1 MHRFIKYLISTSAV
15 LSYCSTIGL
24 SSAHAANSNQLE
36 VFSYWTSGSE
46 ASALDAL
53 FQAFKQHDPNV
64 EVVNAAIAGGSG
76 SAAMPV
82 LQTRLAGGNPPDTW
96 QSHPGQELLSR
107 YVDPG
112 FCQDVTSI
120 YQSENWNAVVP
131 KSLIDQLSS
140 KGKIYSVM
148 TGVHRLNVL
157 WYNKKVLDKNGIKIG
172 DKISFA
178 DFFAAAEKL
187 KAAGITPLAVGDS
200 GIWASGDILEN
211 ALLAKVGPK
220 DWADLFSGKLSWDS
234 PKVKEALTLYGKIL
248 GYQNQDHSA
257 LSWDQAIK
265 AVIDGRCAFSVM
277 GDWSFGEFLKANQ
290 KENQDFGWVAFPET
304 DGYFLVVGDSFV
316 AAKNAPHGQV
326 AIEWL
331 KAVGS
336 KEAQLNFNKIK
347 GSIPV
352 RTDID
357 PKELS
362 DYQQWSMAD
371 FKKDA
376 LVPSLFHGAAAT
388 PALQQSIADAVSAF
402 VASKNANV
410 FVKAVDSASKDNVSN

>member
-1 MHRFIKYLISTSAV
+1 MHKFIKYLISTSAV
-15 LSYCSTIGL
+15 LGYCSTIGL
-24 SSAHAANSNQLE
+24 SSVQAANSNQLE

-46 ASALDAL
+46 ASALGAL
-53 FQAFKQHDPNV
+53 FQVLRQGNPNV
-64 EVVNAAIAGGSG
+64 EVINAAIAGGSG
-76 SAAMPV
+76 TNAMPV
-82 LQTRLAGGNPPDTW
+82 LQARLAGGNPPDPGQT
-96 QSHPGQELLSR
+96 HPGKELFSR

-178 DFFAAAEKL
+178 EFFAAAEKL
-187 KAAGITPLAVGDS
+187 KAAGVTPVGVGDS
-200 GIWASGDILEN
+200 GSWASGDVLEN

-220 DWADLFSGKLSWDS
+220 DWAGLFNGDLSWNS
-234 PKVKEALTLYGKIL
+234 PKVKEALAVYGKFL
-248 GYQNQDHSA
+248 NYQNQDHSS
-257 LSWDQAIK
+257 LSWDQAING
-265 AVIDGRCAFSVM
+265 VIDGRCAFSVM

-316 AAKNAPHGQV
+316 AAKNAPHGQA

-362 DYQQWSMAD
+362 GYQQWSMAD

-402 VASKNANV
+402 VASKNVNV

>member
-1 MHRFIKYLISTSAV
+1 MNLLSEPKNVPVRENGSFLSKRSASAWKNGVTEEQFPSILPSKPVRHSTRTTTASMHRLIKYLTATSAV
-15 LSYCSTIGL
+15 LSYCTIIGTF
-24 SSAHAANSNQLE
+24 SARAANSNQLE

-53 FQAFKQHDPNV
+53 FQVFKQHNPNV

-120 YQSENWNAVVP
+120 YESENWNAVVP

-172 DKISFA
+172 DKFSFA

-220 DWADLFSGKLSWDS
+220 DWADLFNGKLSWDS

-304 DGYFLVVGDSFV
+304 DLRTAHSVARRLSSVMRHTSHGKRDVRSEPVVTLATMLPSDSPKSLLARLADEGQR
-316 AAKNAPHGQV
+316 AA
-326 AIEWL
+326 
-331 KAVGS
+331 S
-336 KEAQLNFNKIK
+336 
-347 GSIPV
+347 
-352 RTDID
+352 
-357 PKELS
+357 
-362 DYQQWSMAD
+362 
-371 FKKDA
+371 
-376 LVPSLFHGAAAT
+376 
-388 PALQQSIADAVSAF
+388 
-402 VASKNANV
+402 
-410 FVKAVDSASKDNVSN
+410 